1 MLVPARSRA
10 QPFDRQGLADLSRWR
25 PWTSA
30 TGQLLSDR
38 PVSITHMHGLRDL
51 NGKMDAPERLR
62 QAHRLLDI
70 SRRVSQ
76 SDDVTV
82 ICGDFNVEPDS
93 ETLNLIRQEGFTELV
108 TDRGFEGTRNS
119 QYHKPGRFADYPFI
133 NKHVEVIDF
142 QVVSDPEV
150 SDHRPL
156 VLRI

>member
-1 MLVPARSRA
+1 MPVPARSRA

-30 TGQLLSDR
+30 TDQLLSDG

-51 NGKMDAPERLR
+51 NGKMDTPEHLR

-93 ETLNLIRQEGFTELV
+93 ETLNLIRQEAS
-108 TDRGFEGTRNS
+108 RS
-119 QYHKPGRFADYPFI
+119 W
-133 NKHVEVIDF
+133 
-142 QVVSDPEV
+142 
-150 SDHRPL
+150 
-156 VLRI
+156 